1 MDVPFNKV
9 SAGSLEY
16 DYLRESLASGQISG
30 DGPFTHRCHAF
41 LEAIYGGSVF
51 LMHSGT
57 AALEAAAILADLKP
71 GDEVIMPS
79 FTFVSTANAVVL
91 RGAVPVFVDIRP
103 DTLNIDETR
112 IRAAVTSRTRA
123 ILPVHYAGTGA
134 AMAEI
139 GAIAEDLDLIVIED
153 AAQAF
158 GATLDGK
165 PLGSFGAMGCLSF
178 HETKNVVSG
187 EGGALI
193 LNDPALV
200 ERAQL
205 IREKGTNRTQFLR
218 REVTKYEWV
227 DIGSSFLPS
236 DLLAAVLLAQLERAE
251 AITARRRAVWQR
263 YHAALAALD
272 DSGLFQLPRPPSNAR
287 HNAHLYVIVAADR
300 AIQQTMIKALRAD
313 GIVAPPHYVPLH
325 DSPAG
330 LRYGRSSGDLSITEK
345 VAACLFRLPLNAV
358 MTDAEVDFTIER
370 TLHHARRLIETKDA
384 PLTVARNAR

>member
-158 GATLDGK
+158 GATLDDK